1 MTRPRHRP
9 SKMLII
15 PLGLVFS
22 ACGGP
27 GGTSTDASSGIGD
40 GKQFERD
47 AKGPGD
53 ASAARDEASDRDAAA
68 APDRRSE
75 AELAPGG
82 RDAAAAGQADARD
95 AWRPDRVA
103 NDGENSVCLNLALE
117 NTAPWITETY
127 VPEPPPAR
135 QGGTISL
142 GLYHLTSYVRYKGV
156 PYEGPPLPP
165 VPEYTDAH
173 KGTVLVSEPGTPSY
187 YVGSLDVTFSSTKV
201 RKADL
206 GEETRVSLLR
216 LRRDGFDMPYS
227 ASMQYIC
234 PEEYAGPVALYRYD
248 ATPSSLTLCQEN
260 LASPYCTTLTKQ

>member
-53 ASAARDEASDRDAAA
+53 AAVARDEASDRDAAA

-103 NDGENSVCLNLALE
+103 NDGENSVCLDLALE
-117 NTAPWITETY
+117 NTAPRIRETY
-127 VPEPPPAR
+127 VPEPPPECK
-135 QGGTISL
+135 GGTISP
-142 GLYHLTSYVRYKGV
+142 GLYHLTSRVRYKGIPWDGS
-156 PYEGPPLPP
+156 PYPPL
-165 VPEYTDAH
+165 VEKYTDEYQSTVLISEYTSSRRDML
-173 KGTVLVSEPGTPSY
+173 G
-187 YVGSLDVTFSSTKV
+187 SSTRV
-201 RKADL
+201 RKEDG
-206 GEETRVSLLR
+206 GEETIVSLIRIHPNTPTSVSMEHFCPDRVVGLIY
-216 LRRDGFDMPYS
+216 DYE
-227 ASMQYIC
+227 AS
-234 PEEYAGPVALYRYD
+234 LD
-248 ATPSSLTLCQEN
+248 SLTFCIAN
-260 LASPYCTTLTKQ
+260 LYGPYCSTLTKQ